1 MDEPKKISKL
11 EKLYNE
17 AQEDFKLTQLNLSE
31 KTKEMP
37 AIKNKWIFLYTMEQ
51 KRLTKME
58 ETRDTMI
65 EMFVQANSGQ
75 RGGEFKAKLDATKQ
89 EDILA
94 LENKISNQKDVIR
107 FLDLIMQNQIKTI
120 LQLHLIYSK
129 MCSINVSADLISSIQ
144 KNIKITLTSGPRTL
158 IRRWGS

>member
-1 MDEPKKISKL
+1 MDEVKKLSKL

-51 KRLTKME
+51 KRLAKME
-58 ETRDTMI
+58 EARDTMI

-120 LQLHLIYSK
+120 TWDVKNAIDHLK
-129 MCSINVSADLISSIQ
+129 LEQ
-144 KNIKITLTSGPRTL
+144 
-158 IRRWGS
+158 GSL

>member
-1 MDEPKKISKL
+1 MDEPKKLSKL

-51 KRLTKME
+51 KRLAKME

-94 LENKISNQKDVIR
+94 LENKSSNQKDIIR

-120 LQLHLIYSK
+120 TWDVKNAIDHLK
-129 MCSINVSADLISSIQ
+129 LEQ
-144 KNIKITLTSGPRTL
+144 
-158 IRRWGS
+158 GSL

>member
-37 AIKNKWIFLYTMEQ
+37 AIKNKWIFLYTTEQ
-51 KRLTKME
+51 KRLAKME
-58 ETRDTMI
+58 ETRDIMI

-120 LQLHLIYSK
+120 TWDVKNAIDHLK
-129 MCSINVSADLISSIQ
+129 LEQ
-144 KNIKITLTSGPRTL
+144 
-158 IRRWGS
+158 GSL

>member
-1 MDEPKKISKL
+1 MKIFVYFSENLCYHIDKINKSIIMDEPKKISKL

-51 KRLTKME
+51 KRLAKLE

-120 LQLHLIYSK
+120 TWDVKNAIDHLK
-129 MCSINVSADLISSIQ
+129 LEQ
-144 KNIKITLTSGPRTL
+144 
-158 IRRWGS
+158 GSL

>member
-1 MDEPKKISKL
+1 MNEPKKISKL

-51 KRLTKME
+51 KRLAKME

-75 RGGEFKAKLDATKQ
+75 HGGEFKAKLDATKQ

-120 LQLHLIYSK
+120 TWDVKNAIDHLK
-129 MCSINVSADLISSIQ
+129 LEQ
-144 KNIKITLTSGPRTL
+144 
-158 IRRWGS
+158 GSL

>member
-1 MDEPKKISKL
+1 MDEPKKLSKL

-51 KRLTKME
+51 KRLAKME

-120 LQLHLIYSK
+120 TWDVKNAIDHL
-129 MCSINVSADLISSIQ
+129 MLEQ
-144 KNIKITLTSGPRTL
+144 
-158 IRRWGS
+158 GSL

>member
-37 AIKNKWIFLYTMEQ
+37 TIKNKWIFLYTMEQ
-51 KRLTKME
+51 KRLAKME
-58 ETRDTMI
+58 EARDTMI

-120 LQLHLIYSK
+120 TWDVKNAIDHLK
-129 MCSINVSADLISSIQ
+129 LEQ
-144 KNIKITLTSGPRTL
+144 
-158 IRRWGS
+158 GSL

>member
-1 MDEPKKISKL
+1 MNEPKKISKL

-120 LQLHLIYSK
+120 TWDVKNAIDHLK
-129 MCSINVSADLISSIQ
+129 LEQ
-144 KNIKITLTSGPRTL
+144 
-158 IRRWGS
+158 GSL

>member
-1 MDEPKKISKL
+1 MDKINKSIIMDEPKKISKL

-51 KRLTKME
+51 KRLAKME

-120 LQLHLIYSK
+120 TWDVKNAIDHLK
-129 MCSINVSADLISSIQ
+129 LEQ
-144 KNIKITLTSGPRTL
+144 
-158 IRRWGS
+158 GSL

>member
-58 ETRDTMI
+58 EARDTMI

-120 LQLHLIYSK
+120 TWDVKNAIDHLK
-129 MCSINVSADLISSIQ
+129 LEQ
-144 KNIKITLTSGPRTL
+144 
-158 IRRWGS
+158 GSL

>member
-51 KRLTKME
+51 KRLAKLE
-58 ETRDTMI
+58 EARDTMI

-120 LQLHLIYSK
+120 TWDVKNAIDHLK
-129 MCSINVSADLISSIQ
+129 LEQ
-144 KNIKITLTSGPRTL
+144 
-158 IRRWGS
+158 GSL

>member
-1 MDEPKKISKL
+1 MDEVKKLSKL

-120 LQLHLIYSK
+120 TWDVKNAIDHLK
-129 MCSINVSADLISSIQ
+129 LEQ
-144 KNIKITLTSGPRTL
+144 
-158 IRRWGS
+158 GSL

>member
-11 EKLYNE
+11 EKFYNE

-37 AIKNKWIFLYTMEQ
+37 TIKNKWIFLYTMEQ
-51 KRLTKME
+51 KRLAKME
-58 ETRDTMI
+58 EARDTMI

-120 LQLHLIYSK
+120 TWDVKNAIDHLK
-129 MCSINVSADLISSIQ
+129 LEQ
-144 KNIKITLTSGPRTL
+144 
-158 IRRWGS
+158 GSL

>member
-37 AIKNKWIFLYTMEQ
+37 AIKNKWIFLYAMEQ
-51 KRLTKME
+51 KRLAKME

-120 LQLHLIYSK
+120 TWDVKNAIDHLK
-129 MCSINVSADLISSIQ
+129 LEQ
-144 KNIKITLTSGPRTL
+144 
-158 IRRWGS
+158 GSL

>member
-1 MDEPKKISKL
+1 MDEVKKLSKL

-51 KRLTKME
+51 KRLAKME
-58 ETRDTMI
+58 EARDTMI

-75 RGGEFKAKLDATKQ
+75 RGGEFKDKLDATKQ

-120 LQLHLIYSK
+120 TWDVKNAIDHLK
-129 MCSINVSADLISSIQ
+129 LEQ
-144 KNIKITLTSGPRTL
+144 
-158 IRRWGS
+158 GSL

>member
-51 KRLTKME
+51 KRLAKME
-58 ETRDTMI
+58 EARDTMI

-120 LQLHLIYSK
+120 TWDVKNAIDHLK
-129 MCSINVSADLISSIQ
+129 LEQ
-144 KNIKITLTSGPRTL
+144 
-158 IRRWGS
+158 GSL

>member
-120 LQLHLIYSK
+120 TWDVKNAIDHLK
-129 MCSINVSADLISSIQ
+129 LEQ
-144 KNIKITLTSGPRTL
+144 
-158 IRRWGS
+158 GSL

>member
-94 LENKISNQKDVIR
+94 LENKISNQKDIIR

-120 LQLHLIYSK
+120 TWDVKNAIDHLK
-129 MCSINVSADLISSIQ
+129 LEQ
-144 KNIKITLTSGPRTL
+144 
-158 IRRWGS
+158 GSL